1 MWKQCYKTQEGR
13 TAQLDLT
20 WKDIISPSLRYSSS
34 CLKYIHKLLKCLTQ
48 HEEKSLR
55 LKLKANA
62 FRSLKLSVNRTS
74 KQATTV

>member
-48 HEEKSLR
+48 HEEKSL
-55 LKLKANA
+55 
-62 FRSLKLSVNRTS
+62 
-74 KQATTV
+74 